1 MLVAQARENNVV
13 SFGGEAEDFGVA
25 DIGVI
30 LEMLSTT
37 LYTDKP
43 RAVSREVLCNAFD
56 AHFAAGRENL
66 PVDITID
73 EQQIEIRDYGHGIAR
88 DQIGPVYCTF
98 AGSTKI
104 HDETQTGG
112 HGVGAKSPFSITDL
126 FTVISRYDGTL
137 STFSL
142 FTTDRVP
149 QYRYVG
155 GRPCEDEGISVIIPL
170 KTPNLGS
177 TMRFHMLRVAEDAGM
192 KIRINGELFDF
203 TTSMLFENDD
213 IRITTRKSHRD
224 AVDIL
229 YGRVIYPFQHAVD
242 PALDALYKDL
252 SLMAERLR
260 GRSGSIT
267 ISIKAPPSSLAT
279 ALSRES
285 LSYTDRS
292 IQNLSA
298 QFRAAL
304 GGLGVAQA
312 KASTLFLAAN
322 KITNW
327 CQLVAMRTSRAGFTL
342 PVTNDASVDLFLG
355 LELENWAARINDAA
369 GVINLAKATKSQ
381 IAWRHLK
388 SFTKKPQLFHARKL
402 AKLLGPLTRELRVVK
417 PTTSAYDA
425 TRYAY
430 LTGGNVAESRRLAPD
445 VVHNILTRT
454 SLVTIAPS
462 LAAIERERKG
472 EGLYLIVSRKQR
484 AQAEALLAGIT
495 KLGYTYAA
503 IAEPEIVRAP
513 RMPREARRAAEA
525 REWPTLITSRTSW
538 GSRHGGEHTYKV
550 SGRRMEPAAYLPLAF
565 TGEGVNLPSGCGK
578 IRLEDCLEAIAGGK
592 VAFVRQMGQLK
603 DASKDDIPE
612 MATVIEGYLDDM
624 QERIGEDAFFLAVKI
639 SQAAVGTAYHDLYHN
654 PDAEKS
660 LYGAAAYFPAV
671 VASRMFP
678 SATAVPSSADI
689 LKLIAIRQV
698 IALFKDGKCR
708 LDKVLNSNSEKVR
721 ETIAATA
728 ALQMA
733 AFQRVALIFREA
745 KPATA
750 KLRTEVEVL
759 DRRISGQNL
768 SLKVAFKMLN
778 LNEYIPDILDAALT
792 KTPSEIADD
801 ARARLETVE
810 STLRRMLTIQDTSH
824 AA

>member
-56 AHFAAGRENL
+56 AHFAAGREDL
-66 PVDITID
+66 PVDVTID
-73 EQQIEIRDYGHGIAR
+73 EKQIEIRDYGHGIAR

-98 AGSTKI
+98 AASTKT

-126 FTVISRYDGTL
+126 FTVISRCDGTL

-149 QYRYVG
+149 QHRYVG

-170 KTPNLGS
+170 KTPNLGT
-177 TMRFHMLRVAEDAGM
+177 TMRFHILRVAEDAGM

-203 TTSMLFENDD
+203 TKSMIFENDE

-229 YGRVIYPFQHAVD
+229 YGRVIYPFQHSVD
-242 PALDALYKDL
+242 PALDALHKEL
-252 SLMAERLR
+252 SQMADRLR
-260 GRSGSIT
+260 GRDGAIT
-267 ISIKAPPSSLAT
+267 ISVKAPPSSLAT

-298 QFRAAL
+298 QFRAAIS
-304 GGLGVAQA
+304 GLSIAQA

-322 KITNW
+322 KITDW
-327 CQLVAMRTSRAGFTL
+327 RQLVAMRTSSAGFTM
-342 PVTNDASVDLFLG
+342 PVANDPSVDLFLS
-355 LELENWAARINDAA
+355 LELQNWSARINDAA
-369 GVINLAKATKSQ
+369 GVLNLAKATKSQ
-381 IAWRHLK
+381 IAWRHLR

-402 AKLLGPLTRELRVVK
+402 AKVLGPFTREIRVVK
-417 PTTSAYDA
+417 PTASAYDV

-430 LTGGNVAESRRLAPD
+430 LTGGNVAESRRLTPD
-445 VVHNILTRT
+445 VAHNILTRT

-462 LAAIERERKG
+462 LAAIEREKKE

-484 AQAEALLAGIT
+484 AQAEALLAGIER
-495 KLGYTYAA
+495 LGYSYAA
-503 IAEPEIVRAP
+503 IAEPEIVRTP
-513 RMPREARRAAEA
+513 RMPREARRDAEA
-525 REWPTLITSRTSW
+525 REWPALITSRTSW

-550 SGRRMEPAAYLPLAF
+550 SGRRMKPAAYLPLSF
-565 TGEGVNLPSGCGK
+565 TGEGVNLPAGCGK
-578 IRLEDCLEAIAGGK
+578 MRFEDCLAAIAGGPI
-592 VAFVRQMGQLK
+592 AFVRQVGQLR

-612 MATVIEGYLDDM
+612 MATVIEAFLDEM
-624 QERIGEDAFFLAVKI
+624 RERVGEDAFFLAVKI
-639 SQAAVGTAYHDLYHN
+639 SRAALGTAYHDLYHGA
-654 PDAEKS
+654 DAEKA
-660 LYGAAAYFPAV
+660 LYGAAAYFPAT
-671 VASRMFP
+671 VASRIFP
-678 SATAVPSSADI
+678 SATAVPSSSDI
-689 LKLIAIRQV
+689 LKLIAVRQV
-698 IALFKDGKCR
+698 VALFKDGKCR

-721 ETIAATA
+721 DTIAAAAAEQAAALQRIATIFRDAKPVTA
-728 ALQMA
+728 ALS
-733 AFQRVALIFREA
+733 
-745 KPATA
+745 
-750 KLRTEVEVL
+750 TEVEVL
-759 DRRISGQNL
+759 DRRISGDNL
-768 SLKVAFKMLN
+768 SLKVAFKILN
-778 LNEYIPDILDAALT
+778 LNEYLADILNAALI
-792 KTPSEIADD
+792 KTSSEIADD
-801 ARARLETVE
+801 ARSRLDSVE
-810 STLRRMLTIQDTSH
+810 ATLRRMLTIQDSSH